1 MFNLDFS
8 QALHTLAIALVPALL
23 GIILHEVAH
32 GWVAAR
38 QGDPTARAMGRLTL
52 NPLPH
57 IDPMGLLVFGLTS
70 LSGAFVFGWAKPVPV
85 NPRYFRNPAKGMML
99 VALAGPLASLLLALG
114 AGTWARVFGGADAYL
129 LTGISL
135 ALVVFNLLPA
145 GPLDGGRVLRAVSS
159 WLVGPH
165 RSVVLWT
172 WVTRGLGIALLGLG
186 VWALLNGGS
195 FPLLLCAL
203 WLLWPGRRG

>member
-1 MFNLDFS
+1 MSRKGPELHSTGGFWLLVG
-8 QALHTLAIALVPALL
+8 ALLLAASVRFLLWVAVAVAVHEAGHILAIRALGGRIESL
-23 GIILHEVAH
+23 
-32 GWVAAR
+32 
-38 QGDPTARAMGRLTL
+38 RLTGVGAVL
-52 NPLPH
+52 RTRRA
-57 IDPMGLLVFGLTS
+57 GLCS
-70 LSGAFVFGWAKPVPV
+70 Y
-85 NPRYFRNPAKGMML
+85 REECL

-135 ALVVFNLLPA
+135 AQGVFNLLPA
-145 GPLDGGRVLRAVSS
+145 GP
-159 WLVGPH
+159 H
-165 RSVVLWT
+165 RSVVIWT